1 MKETGMRNADEPALE
16 GEILGNEI
24 PDPEAREVTPGWIT
38 RHKDLILK
46 GRMAARALTVA
57 APPPARLVFAAV
69 SVAADGLLL
78 AEDARRGLVDRKA
91 AGARAGGLVL
101 EGAAVFAATRYAI
114 ILERKVSAMRELN
127 PELDIPPNFV
137 AGFLPDLIAA
147 ARKTA

>member
-1 MKETGMRNADEPALE
+1 LKETGMRNADEPALE

-57 APPPARLVFAAV
+57 APPPARLVFAAL

-101 EGAAVFAATRYAI
+101 EGAAVFAATRYAPA
-114 ILERKVSAMRELN
+114 ILARHRAKL
-127 PELDIPPNFV
+127 
-137 AGFLPDLIAA
+137 AA
-147 ARKTA
+147 ARSALHRLDPFPATGATR